1 MSMFH
6 FFKLKSHKNDTD
18 YKILYRHLKNVGEIS
33 KKIILGKKIKNQK
46 LFAEIA
52 YLIGISHDFAKA
64 TTYFQE
70 YLEKGKKTKKAYHGK
85 LSSIFG
91 YFLVK
96 KYLEWKNIPNDIAL
110 IAWLVITKH
119 HSDIMD
125 LMGTQGELDELDEI
139 EVEKEQ
145 IRDIKQNH
153 LDEIEAIYKD
163 LSPIEINLEEFFDEF
178 DDICK
183 EIKEKGEEL
192 VMEGKLKNYFFVL
205 FFYSVLLD
213 ADKLDASDTGE
224 SVLRRRWKNIPSDL
238 VDRYKKI
245 KFGKPIANIDILRD
259 KAYNEVISNLKHIDL
274 EMDRIFSIEL
284 PTGCGKTLT
293 AFSFALKL
301 REIIK
306 DKQNFIPRIIYS
318 LPFLSIIEQNAEVLA
333 EVLAEQAGILWE
345 KLFRMGKKEVME
357 KLEYA
362 IPSDLLLKHHH
373 LIDIRYRTQNED
385 LERDVWKSL
394 LLIEGWHSEI
404 IITTFIQFFHS
415 LITNRNRAARKFH
428 NMINSIIILD
438 EVQSIPYE
446 YWLLIRESLKYLA
459 YEYNCWII
467 LITATQPFIFR
478 ENEIKPLIKDKEK
491 YFKEFKRSKYV
502 IELKEKSFEDFKNE
516 ILRQILNN
524 ENKDIMV
531 VVNTIDSSK
540 ELYKFLRKELE
551 KEYGK
556 SKVGEEG
563 IAEFKQTMLV
573 NLSTHILPFHRLERI
588 KKIKTEKNKRKII
601 ITTQL
606 IEAGV
611 DISVDIIYRDL
622 APLDCVIQTGGRC
635 NRNNE
640 KREKGICKIVNLIDE
655 NNKNKRFSR
664 IYDSTL
670 IGATTDILEQIL
682 IKKGK
687 IIEEKDFVG
696 LVTSYFERILER
708 GSNDPSKDKI
718 NAMRWLKFSEI
729 AEFKLIKEE
738 YQKIDVFVEID
749 DNAKKIWK
757 EYKKIKEIENRLKRR
772 EELLRM
778 KKEFYNYIISVD
790 KKKAEKSLVEPYLGY
805 VTKEGYDIETGYR
818 YLKDNAL
825 II

>member
-1 MSMFH
+1 MSH
-6 FFKLKSHKNDTD
+6 FFKLKSHDCKLL
-18 YKILYRHLKNVGEIS
+18 YKHLKNVGEIS
-33 KKIILGKKIKNQK
+33 KKIVLGKKIKNRE

-52 YLIGISHDFAKA
+52 YLIGVSHDFAKA

-70 YLEKGKKTKKAYHGK
+70 YLKKGKKTKKAYHGK

-96 KYLEWKNIPNDIAL
+96 KYLECKNISNDVAL
-110 IAWLVITKH
+110 ITWLVITKH
-119 HSDIMD
+119 HSDVRD

-139 EVEKEQ
+139 EIEKEQ

-163 LSPIEINLEEFFDEF
+163 LSPIEINLKEFFDKF

-183 EIKEKGEEL
+183 EIKEKGEKL
-192 VMEGKLKNYFFVL
+192 VMEGKLKNYFFIL

-224 SVLRRRWKNIPSDL
+224 SALKRRWKNIPSDL
-238 VDRYKKI
+238 VDSYKKI
-245 KFGKPIANIDILRD
+245 KFGKPIENIDILRN
-259 KAYNEVISNLKHIDL
+259 KAYNEVISNIKDIDL
-274 EMDRIFSIEL
+274 ETDRIFSIEL

-301 REIIK
+301 RETIK

-318 LPFLSIIEQNAEVLA
+318 LPFLSIIEQNAEVLS
-333 EVLAEQAGILWE
+333 EVLAEQANISWE
-345 KLFRMGKKEVME
+345 KLFRMEKNEVIE
-357 KLEYA
+357 KLEYV
-362 IPSDLLLKHHH
+362 IPSDLILKHHH
-373 LIDIRYRTQNED
+373 LIDIRYKTQNED

-438 EVQSIPYE
+438 EIQSIPYE
-446 YWLLIRESLKYLA
+446 YWLLVKESLKHLA

-467 LITATQPFIFR
+467 LITATQPLIFR
-478 ENEIKPLIKDKEK
+478 ENEIKPLVKNKEK
-491 YFKEFKRSKYV
+491 YFKEFKRLKYI
-502 IELKEKSFEDFKNE
+502 IEFKEKSFEDFKKE
-516 ILRQILNN
+516 ILQEILNN

-531 VVNTIDSSK
+531 VVNTIGLSK
-540 ELYKFLRKELE
+540 ELYKFLREELE

-556 SKVGEEG
+556 LKVSEEG
-563 IAEFKQTMLV
+563 IAEFKQALLIK
-573 NLSTHILPFHRLERI
+573 LSTHILPPHRLERI
-588 KKIKTEKNKRKII
+588 KKIRTEKNKRKII

-622 APLDCVIQTGGRC
+622 APLDCIIQTAGRC
-635 NRNNE
+635 NRNGE
-640 KREKGICKIVNLIDE
+640 KRERGICKIVNLIDE
-655 NNKNKRFSR
+655 NNKTKRFSR

-670 IGATTDILEQIL
+670 IGATTDILERIL
-682 IKKGK
+682 LEKGK
-687 IIEEKDFVG
+687 IIEEEDLVG
-696 LVTSYFERILER
+696 ALSSYFERILER
-708 GSNDPSKDKI
+708 GSNDSSKDKI

-729 AEFKLIKEE
+729 AEFKLIKDE

-749 DNAKKIWK
+749 DNAKKIWN
-757 EYKKIKEIENRLKRR
+757 EYKKIKEIENRIKRK
-772 EELLRM
+772 EEFLRM
-778 KKEFYNYIISVD
+778 KKEFYSYIISVD

-805 VTKEGYDIETGYR
+805 VTKEEYDIETGYK
-818 YLKDNAL
+818 YLEDNAL